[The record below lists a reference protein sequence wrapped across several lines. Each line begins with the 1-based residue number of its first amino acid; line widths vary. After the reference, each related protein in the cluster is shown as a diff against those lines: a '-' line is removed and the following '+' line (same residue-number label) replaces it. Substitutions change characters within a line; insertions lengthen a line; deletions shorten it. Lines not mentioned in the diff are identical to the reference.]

1 MLIDGKTEIF
11 NKPQQF
17 KNMKPKHKT
26 TQTEKTSG
34 VNRRTISRVRL
45 AQAKDAGQ
53 YPKAKAEYES
63 EKKRYLMQIGDELDT
78 QQALV
83 PAVTQRL
90 EGLGFTEVNVTCKLN
105 GWEVTAARG
114 TNQSCRT
121 SRQFK
126 ALIEK
131 LISDLNRT
139 IDDDFLLTVVQGDH
153 LSAAFR
159 LQRTV

>member
-1 MLIDGKTEIF
+1 
-11 NKPQQF
+11 
-17 KNMKPKHKT
+17 MKPKRRT
-26 TQTEKTSG
+26 TQTEKASG
-34 VNRRTISRVRL
+34 VNRSTSSRVRL
-45 AQAKDAGQ
+45 AQVKDAGQ

-105 GWEVTAARG
+105 GWEVAAARG

-131 LISDLNRT
+131 LVTGLNRSFDNGL
-139 IDDDFLLTVVQGDH
+139 ILAVVQGEQ